1 MIKSINYK
9 SYPEL
14 KISDHKPVSA
24 SFDSQVSKYIN
35 IDFFLFLFIH
45 HLGKNGIYY
54 IAYHII
60 FQNRYVS

>member
-35 IDFFLFLFIH
+35 IDFLFLFIH
-45 HLGKNGIYY
+45 HLEKMGY
-54 IAYHII
+54 IT
-60 FQNRYVS
+60 

>member
-1 MIKSINYK
+1 MIKSVNYK

-24 SFDSQVSKYIN
+24 SFDSQVSKYIS
-35 IDFFLFLFIH
+35 IDFFVSFYSSF
-45 HLGKNGIYY
+45 GKNGTYY
-54 IAYHII
+54 IACHII